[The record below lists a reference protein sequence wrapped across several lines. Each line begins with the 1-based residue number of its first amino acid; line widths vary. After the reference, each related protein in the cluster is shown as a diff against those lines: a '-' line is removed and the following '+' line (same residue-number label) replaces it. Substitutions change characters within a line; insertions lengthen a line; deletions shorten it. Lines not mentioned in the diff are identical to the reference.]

1 MCSFISI
8 YISQEL
14 TGYMRVEIWAA
25 MNHGHD
31 DHAIT
36 FRVSQSPEDFCFE
49 PDGLLESHKAR
60 VEALRNML
68 DRVEV
73 ALNCGL
79 SCAHPSAKVSHLAAA
94 VDTLLQAHALSKVQR
109 INL

>member
-1 MCSFISI
+1 VLVHQYI
-8 YISQEL
+8 YKPRAY
-14 TGYMRVEIWAA
+14 GVYAVEIWTV
-25 MNHGHD
+25 MDHGHD

-36 FRVSQSPEDFCFE
+36 SRVSQGPADFCFE
-49 PDGLLESHKAR
+49 PDGLLEAHKAR

-73 ALNCGL
+73 SLNCGL